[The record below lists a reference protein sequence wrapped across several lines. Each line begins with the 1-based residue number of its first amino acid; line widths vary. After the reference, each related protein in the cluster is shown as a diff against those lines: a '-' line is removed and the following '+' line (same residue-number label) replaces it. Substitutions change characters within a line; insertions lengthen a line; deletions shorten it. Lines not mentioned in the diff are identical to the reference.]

1 MKKMVAYSSIGHMG
15 FYSPGTAVAT
25 PVSLLGA
32 MVQMVS
38 HGLISG
44 LLFLLSWEWSMPKP
58 SLAIRYPQGC

>member
-1 MKKMVAYSSIGHMG
+1 MVAYSSIGHMG
-15 FYSPGTAVAT
+15 FILLGTAVAT

-44 LLFLLSWEWSMPKP
+44 AVLAQGWSMQNQV
-58 SLAIRYPQGC
+58 S

>member
-1 MKKMVAYSSIGHMG
+1 MKKNVAYSSIGHMG
-15 FYSPGTAVAT
+15 FILLGTAVAT

-44 LLFLLSWEWSMPKP
+44 LLFLLIEVVYAKP
-58 SLAIRYPQGC
+58 SLAI

>member
-1 MKKMVAYSSIGHMG
+1 MKMVAYSSIGHMG
-15 FYSPGTAVAT
+15 FILPGTAAVAT

-44 LLFLLSWEWSMPKP
+44 LLFLLVEWSMPNR
-58 SLAIRYPQGC
+58 LAI